1 MQHTCAI
8 RNPGTQQ
15 VSIHSNQ
22 CVPMCTPL
30 LPADALPVCV
40 VALRHYTHCPK
51 LYQQLFNSTKHAA
64 GATLNGHQATE
75 TCQAYLL
82 LGVYHPPLC
91 TFHEDCTFRYL
102 RLVIR

>member
-1 MQHTCAI
+1 MSRTARV

-22 CVPMCTPL
+22 CVPVRTPL
-30 LPADALPVCV
+30 LPADAPPVCV
-40 VALRHYTHCPK
+40 VALHHYTCCLK
-51 LYQQLFNSTKHAA
+51 LYQQLFNSAKHAA
-64 GATLNGHQATE
+64 GAALNGRKATE

-91 TFHEDCTFRYL
+91 TFHEDCMFHYL
-102 RLVIR
+102 RPVIR